1 MSIFSAH
8 VCTSY
13 TFSCVQKLEE
23 AIESTVTG
31 IKQSCELPY
40 LCWEMSMGLLQEHH
54 QQKFS

>member
-1 MSIFSAH
+1 MCVHHTFFSR
-8 VCTSY
+8 
-13 TFSCVQKLEE
+13 VQKLEE

-31 IKQSCELPY
+31 IKHSCELPY